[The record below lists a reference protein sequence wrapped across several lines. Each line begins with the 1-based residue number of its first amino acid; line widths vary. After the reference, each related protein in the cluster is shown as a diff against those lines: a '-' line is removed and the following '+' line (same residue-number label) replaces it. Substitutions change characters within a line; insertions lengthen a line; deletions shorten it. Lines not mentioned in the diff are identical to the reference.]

1 MSTLRLNEILNRL
14 NGVKSVG
21 REHYLALCPCHD
33 DHRPSLDIA
42 VKNNKIL
49 MCCPVCG
56 ADGVKVMQTL
66 GLNARDLFDDSK
78 RERPERPASVDYYY
92 SDKLKKTRFYVWDDK
107 TQGWSKSFC
116 WYHKGER
123 GQQVKGLP
131 KDSDGRSLSYM
142 RRRKIKICTH
152 ARKAGSIKAL
162 HALFQLPPHPS
173 IFRQTSNI
181 SIFIRPMKM

>member
-1 MSTLRLNEILNRL
+1 MSALRLNEILNRL
-14 NGVKSVG
+14 SGVKSVG

-78 RERPERPASVDYYY
+78 CERPERPASVDYYY

-131 KDSDGRSLSYM
+131 KDSDGSC
-142 RRRKIKICTH
+142 RRRKGREYPRSSRQACRML
-152 ARKAGSIKAL
+152 ASRRGQGQAGKQMAKGV
-162 HALFQLPPHPS
+162 Q
-173 IFRQTSNI
+173 RTV
-181 SIFIRPMKM
+181 

>member
-1 MSTLRLNEILNRL
+1 MSALRLNEILNRL
-14 NGVKSVG
+14 SGVKSVG

-92 SDKLKKTRFYVWDDK
+92 SDKLKKMEQILLLVS
-107 TQGWSKSFC
+107 QGRARSA
-116 WYHKGER
+116 
-123 GQQVKGLP
+123 GQ
-131 KDSDGRSLSYM
+131 
-142 RRRKIKICTH
+142 
-152 ARKAGSIKAL
+152 GSA
-162 HALFQLPPHPS
+162 
-173 IFRQTSNI
+173 
-181 SIFIRPMKM
+181 